1 MNSAQNYLSEA
12 GYSEEIVEYT
22 VYKSKIEFDRL
33 RKSIQQR
40 ETMSSVLNILLLLI
54 FGILEIILLIFSF
67 IYAREKPMLGVIP
80 LIAVTKDSEI
90 NFDELQLRN
99 LE

>member
-33 RKSIQQR
+33 RKSIQ
-40 ETMSSVLNILLLLI
+40 
-54 FGILEIILLIFSF
+54 
-67 IYAREKPMLGVIP
+67 
-80 LIAVTKDSEI
+80 
-90 NFDELQLRN
+90 
-99 LE
+99 